1 MKVLNNLK
9 RTYTL
14 RREDLNYITEYQKIY
29 RKILKEAKKRD
40 NDKFVLESKDRTK
53 AMWQL
58 INKEIGN
65 TLVNDYRLELRIGDK
80 ITTCPIEITE
90 KLNEHFIN
98 AVEELVKQNRHS
110 NSCNSL
116 EINYCSNTV
125 FISLVTEEEV
135 VKLSVNL
142 KGKTTA
148 GYDDIPENLVKHCI
162 QLIKK
167 PLAHIYNVSFNT
179 GVFPDVWK
187 SVKVMPLYKKGDRH
201 DMNNYRQISIIS
213 VFAKL
218 LERVMY
224 NRLISFF
231 HKNNIFT
238 EAQYG
243 FRKGKCIETATQ
255 ALIERTQKDLDK
267 KIYTIGI
274 FIDLSKAYDVLNHE
288 LLLEKLSHYG
298 VRGITNSWFRSY
310 LTNRRQSIEINQSDY
325 RNVLVNR
332 FRSSLMA
339 LKQGVPQGS
348 VLGPLLFLLYINDLP
363 LNIHGA
369 NVVMF
374 VDDINM
380 LITDSDIGILQGKIN
395 KVTTELEC
403 LFNKNNLVIN
413 TNKTGIMSFYNKH
426 KVHTVKPKVTI
437 NKMDLNYITETKFLG
452 IHITESLKWNS
463 HVKVLASKLCKV
475 SFMIKS
481 LRETLSTYMIR
492 NLYFTKFQSLL

>member
-9 RTYTL
+9 RTHTL
-14 RREDLNYITEYQKIY
+14 RREDLNYITEYQRIY

-179 GVFPDVWK
+179 GVFPDVW
-187 SVKVMPLYKKGDRH
+187 
-201 DMNNYRQISIIS
+201 
-213 VFAKL
+213 
-218 LERVMY
+218 
-224 NRLISFF
+224 
-231 HKNNIFT
+231 
-238 EAQYG
+238 
-243 FRKGKCIETATQ
+243 
-255 ALIERTQKDLDK
+255 
-267 KIYTIGI
+267 
-274 FIDLSKAYDVLNHE
+274 
-288 LLLEKLSHYG
+288 
-298 VRGITNSWFRSY
+298 
-310 LTNRRQSIEINQSDY
+310 NQ
-325 RNVLVNR
+325 
-332 FRSSLMA
+332 
-339 LKQGVPQGS
+339 
-348 VLGPLLFLLYINDLP
+348 
-363 LNIHGA
+363 
-369 NVVMF
+369 
-374 VDDINM
+374 
-380 LITDSDIGILQGKIN
+380 
-395 KVTTELEC
+395 
-403 LFNKNNLVIN
+403 
-413 TNKTGIMSFYNKH
+413 
-426 KVHTVKPKVTI
+426 
-437 NKMDLNYITETKFLG
+437 
-452 IHITESLKWNS
+452 
-463 HVKVLASKLCKV
+463 
-475 SFMIKS
+475 
-481 LRETLSTYMIR
+481 
-492 NLYFTKFQSLL
+492 